1 MDHLK
6 VVYCND
12 LYLNNLI
19 NRIISN
25 DKAKNNLI
33 IIHSDHLLMN
43 SNISRKYFKDR
54 KKRKNLF
61 LIIDPYKIQEKKEI
75 SIKGNTL
82 DIPATILDYLN
93 GNSKMGLGVSLF
105 ENDKRKIKSLSNN
118 NQDISKIIKTF
129 ENDLVNINE
138 KLILLDGK
146 ILQDENSVMFTSGL
160 KMSLPVL
167 SIQGKII
174 EVETDANG
182 INRKNIEEMI
192 FDEIIKK

>member
-1 MDHLK
+1 
-6 VVYCND
+6 
-12 LYLNNLI
+12 
-19 NRIISN
+19 
-25 DKAKNNLI
+25 
-33 IIHSDHLLMN
+33 MN

-61 LIIDPYKIQEKKEI
+61 LIIDPYKIKEKKEI
-75 SIKGNTL
+75 SLKGNTL

-129 ENDLVNINE
+129 ENDLIDINE
-138 KLILLDGK
+138 KLVFLDSK

-174 EVETDANG
+174 EVETDAIG
-182 INRKNIEEMI
+182 VNRKKIEEMI
-192 FDEIIKK
+192 YDEIIKKNKKINFKAIGECNKFNYAFIRIKLNVNICY